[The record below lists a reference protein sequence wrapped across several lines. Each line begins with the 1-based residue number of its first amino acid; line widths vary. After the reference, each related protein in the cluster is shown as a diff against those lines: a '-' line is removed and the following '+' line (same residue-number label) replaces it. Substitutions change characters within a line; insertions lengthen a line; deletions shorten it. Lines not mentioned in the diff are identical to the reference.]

1 MNNRLYPRLVAENI
15 KRNGKTYIPYII
27 TCVLTVAMFY
37 IISSLSLNPGIEN
50 MGRGGSVMPVVLQL
64 GSVVTGIFAVI
75 FLFYTN
81 SFLMKRRKK
90 EFGLYNILGMGKR
103 HIAKVVSLETVYV
116 ALISLVLGFIVGIA
130 LDKLLYMLILKI
142 MDSKVTLGFYISP
155 VAVISTLTLFGI
167 LFFVILLNS
176 LRQIVLTN
184 PIELL
189 KGGNVGEKE
198 PKTKWIMTFLGI
210 MTLAAGYY
218 MAITVENPAMAIGLF
233 FVAVIL
239 VIIGTYML
247 FTAGSIFLLKALKKK
262 KSYYYKPKHFI
273 SVSGMIYRM
282 KQNAVGL
289 ANICILSTMVLVML
303 SCTSALVIGV
313 EDAIR
318 NNHPFDLTIT
328 CYHPF
333 VEDAEN
339 IGNKENNIKAVNEI
353 ERIIR
358 ENSDKVEEKGNYYTM
373 YLTAFFDG
381 KAASAQE
388 SNLEGE
394 LFPTDLDIQVVLAEE
409 HNKFSCDNITLED
422 DQVSLLVSG
431 LTFDLPTIKIFG
443 KEFNVKEVYQN
454 PETHVLPNI
463 TVFVK
468 DIKAMEEL
476 NTYISLDQGRIEE
489 TNLINRVFSL
499 DVIDGIDEEQG
510 DKVIDELYDVIV
522 KALEYTEA
530 GFYAQISDKASVRD
544 DYMGLYGGLFFLG
557 AFLGTLFIMA
567 TILIIY
573 YKQISEG
580 YEDQTRFEIMQ
591 KVGMSKSEVRSAIH
605 SQVLCVFFLPLIT
618 AGIHTAFAFNLVLK
632 CMNVLGFVNIP
643 LYVTCTLVSF
653 LVFAVMYVIIY
664 MITAKTYYKIVSK

>member
-1 MNNRLYPRLVAENI
+1 MNSRLYPRLAAENI
-15 KRNGKTYIPYII
+15 RRNGKTYIPYII

-37 IISSLSLNPGIEN
+37 IISSLSLNPGIES

-116 ALISLVLGFIVGIA
+116 AIISLILGMIVGIA

-155 VAVISTLTLFGI
+155 VAVISTLMLFGI

-198 PKTKWIMTFLGI
+198 PKTKWIITFLGI
-210 MTLAAGYY
+210 IALAAGYY
-218 MAITVENPAMAIGLF
+218 MAVTVENPVMAIGVF
-233 FVAVIL
+233 FIAVIL

-247 FTAGSIFLLKALKKK
+247 FTAGSIFILKALKKNK
-262 KSYYYKPKHFI
+262 GYYYKPKHFI

-289 ANICILSTMVLVML
+289 ANICILSTMVLVMI

-313 EDAIR
+313 EDAIKT
-318 NNHPFDLTIT
+318 NHPYDLTIT
-328 CYHPF
+328 CYHPY
-333 VEDAEN
+333 V
-339 IGNKENNIKAVNEI
+339 GNNDNNIQAVNEI

-358 ENSDKVEEKGNYYTM
+358 ENSDRVEEKGNYFTM
-373 YLTAFFDG
+373 YLTGFFDG
-381 KAASAQE
+381 KATSSQE
-388 SNLEGE
+388 KKLDGE
-394 LFPTDLDIQVVLAEE
+394 PLSTSIDVQVVLAEE
-409 HNKFSCDNITLED
+409 HNKFSGDNISLEEGE
-422 DQVSLLVSG
+422 VSLLVSG
-431 LTFDLPTIKIFG
+431 LSFDLPTIKIFG
-443 KEFNVKEVYQN
+443 KDFKVKNVYQN
-454 PETHVLPNI
+454 PEKHVLPNI
-463 TVFVK
+463 TVFVR
-468 DIKAMEEL
+468 DMKAMEEL
-476 NTYISLDQGRIEE
+476 NGYISEDLDSIEE
-489 TNLINRVFSL
+489 MNLINRVFNI
-499 DVIDGIDEEQG
+499 DVIDKDQK
-510 DKVIDELYDVIV
+510 DKVIEELYDAITKV
-522 KALEYTEA
+522 LEYKES
-530 GFYAQISDKASVRD
+530 GFYAQISDQASVRD

-580 YEDQTRFEIMQ
+580 YEDQSRFEIMQ
-591 KVGMSKSEVRSAIH
+591 KVGMSKGEVRSAIH

-632 CMNVLGFVNIP
+632 CMYVLGFANIP
-643 LYVTCTLVSF
+643 LYVTCTLISF
-653 LVFAVMYVIIY
+653 LVFAVMYVVIY